1 MDKQAV
7 AAMRRDYSQRALD
20 ETGVDTSPMK
30 QFELWFEESV
40 KNDLLEPNAFT
51 LSTVGEDGKPYSRVV
66 LMKSYDQNGIV
77 FFTNYES
84 NKAKQLEANPYVAIN
99 FLWLEMERQLR
110 IQGIVERISKL
121 ESLNYFISRPQGS
134 QLGAWVSPQSSIIS
148 SRAILEEKW
157 EQMKRKFKDGKI
169 PLPDNWGG
177 YRIKPNYFEFW
188 QGRSSRLHDRIVYSQ
203 DGTNNDASS
212 WNIKR
217 LAP

>member
-20 ETGVDTSPMK
+20 ESGVDTDPMK
-30 QFELWFEESV
+30 QFEVWFEESV
-40 KNDLLEPNAFT
+40 KNELLEPNAFT
-51 LSTVGEDGKPYSRVV
+51 LSTVGVDGKPYSRVV

-84 NKAKQLEANPYVAIN
+84 NKAKQLEANPNVAVN
-99 FLWLEMERQLR
+99 FLWLEMERQVR
-110 IQGIVERISKL
+110 IEGIVERISKL
-121 ESLNYFISRPQGS
+121 ESLSYFISRPHGS

-177 YRIKPNYFEFW
+177 YRVKPNYFEFW

-203 DGTNNDASS
+203 KGTNTDASN
-212 WNIKR
+212 WIIKR

>member
-7 AAMRRDYSQRALD
+7 AAMRRDYSKRSLNEAS
-20 ETGVDTSPMK
+20 VDPNPMK
-30 QFELWFEESV
+30 QFENWFEESV
-40 KNDLLEPNAFT
+40 ANELLEPNAFT
-51 LSTVGEDGKPYSRVV
+51 ISTVGNDGKPYSRVV
-66 LMKSYDQNGIV
+66 LMKSYDENGLV

-84 NKAKQLEANPYVAIN
+84 NKAKQLSANPNAAIN
-99 FLWLEMERQLR
+99 FLWLEMERQVR
-110 IQGIVERISKL
+110 IEGVAERISKV
-121 ESLNYFISRPQGS
+121 ESLNYFLSRPEGS

-177 YRIKPNYFEFW
+177 IRIKPNYFEFW
-188 QGRSSRLHDRIVYSQ
+188 QGRSSRLHDRIAYSKQQ
-203 DGTNNDASS
+203 DTQGASWQIS
-212 WNIKR
+212 R

>member
-40 KNDLLEPNAFT
+40 NNDLLEPNAFT

-188 QGRSSRLHDRIVYSQ
+188 QGRSSRLHDRIVYSK

>member
-1 MDKQAV
+1 MDKQSV

-20 ETGVDTSPMK
+20 ESAVDTNPMK
-30 QFELWFEESV
+30 QFERWFEESV
-40 KNDLLEPNAFT
+40 SNDLLEPNAFT
-51 LSTVGEDGKPYSRVV
+51 VSTVSAENKPYSRVV
-66 LMKSYDQNGIV
+66 LMKSYDENGIV

-84 NKAKQLEANPYVAIN
+84 SKAKQLAENPNVALN
-99 FLWLEMERQLR
+99 FLWLEMERQVR
-110 IQGIVERISKL
+110 IEGVVERISKL
-121 ESLNYFISRPQGS
+121 ESLNYFVSRPQGS

-177 YRIKPNYFEFW
+177 YRVKPNYFEFW
-188 QGRSSRLHDRIVYSQ
+188 QGRSSRLHDRVIYRP
-203 DGTNNDASS
+203 NDHNETSS
-212 WNIKR
+212 WEIKR